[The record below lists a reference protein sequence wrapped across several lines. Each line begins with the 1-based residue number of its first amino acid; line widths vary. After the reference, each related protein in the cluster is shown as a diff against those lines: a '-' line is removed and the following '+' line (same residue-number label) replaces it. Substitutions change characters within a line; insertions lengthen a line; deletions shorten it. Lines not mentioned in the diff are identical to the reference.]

1 MKVSTG
7 YKLLA
12 LASVIFIAYGSA
24 WLRAYSLSENYFEY
38 AEQQYKKGDLV
49 TALKGMNKLELRIE
63 DEYLGGYQQVI
74 ETWRSATLGPK
85 PDAYYQSLEK
95 PALIIEQLNEE
106 QLMAFIEI
114 YVQLDSRY
122 VPSAADQLRYLAKQ
136 SGEDELYQEMT
147 EFLAEAFPRYK
158 MKEI

>member
-1 MKVSTG
+1 M
-7 YKLLA
+7 LA

-24 WLRAYSLSENYFEY
+24 WLRAYSLSENYFAY

-85 PDAYYQSLEK
+85 PDVYYQSLEK

-136 SGEDELYQEMT
+136 SGEDALYQEMT

>member
-1 MKVSTG
+1 M
-7 YKLLA
+7 LA

-24 WLRAYSLSENYFEY
+24 WLRAYSLSENYFAY
-38 AEQQYKKGDLV
+38 AEQQYKKGELV

-85 PDAYYQSLEK
+85 PDVYYQSLEK